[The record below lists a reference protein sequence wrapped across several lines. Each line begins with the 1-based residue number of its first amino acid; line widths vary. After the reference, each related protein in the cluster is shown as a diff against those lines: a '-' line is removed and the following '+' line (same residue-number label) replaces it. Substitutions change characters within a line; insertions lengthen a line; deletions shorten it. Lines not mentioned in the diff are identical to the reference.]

1 MKDTFQKWRA
11 DPQAMGRASLLR
23 AKTAIPRYIPIVA
36 WLPKYERGSLPVDLI
51 GGLTVWGT
59 SVPTA
64 LAYASLAGVPAQA
77 GLYTAMMAL
86 LAYAIFGT
94 SRHLKVTAS
103 STMAVMSA
111 AVVAPLAAG
120 DAATYAELS
129 AMLALVIGVML
140 LLAGAIR
147 LGFIADFLSKPI
159 VTGFVFGLA
168 LVIMIGQAP
177 KLFGVPGGSGNFFQ
191 QATLLIMNLDETNPY
206 TLAISIASFALV
218 FALRRWVPKIPAGL
232 VLLVVSILVTTY
244 LNLSEKG
251 VSIVGP
257 IPTGLPQFGLPQA
270 SLSDI
275 TFLIAGGAGMVFLA
289 VGESL
294 GTARAYAAKYKYHLD
309 ADQELLALGASN
321 LATSISQGFAVD
333 ASLSTTATAEN
344 AGAKT
349 QLSSLVTSG
358 MLLLTVLL
366 LAPFFT
372 NLPNAVLGVL
382 VIISVLGLLD
392 VSEFRRYWNGK
403 RTDFAVA
410 VTALIG
416 VITSDV
422 LTGLIIAVL
431 LALVMVIYRASRPYI
446 AILGKVPGMRGAYG
460 DIGRHPE
467 NETIP
472 RLIIFRMD
480 APMFY
485 FNANVADKQIRER
498 VNKSEPRPIA
508 ILIDLAASGDLDIVS
523 ADMLRDLVKDFRDEN
538 IEVLFCQVRGAVR
551 DRLRRNGVME
561 AIGEER
567 VFLSVD
573 AAVKDFSE
581 RYPPSADAAP
591 EANTVT
597 LSAQAPPNTQ

>member
-1 MKDTFQKWRA
+1 MRIK
-11 DPQAMGRASLLR
+11 S
-23 AKTAIPRYIPIVA
+23 AIPRYIPIVA
-36 WLPKYERGSLPVDLI
+36 WLPKYERANLPVDLI

-59 SVPTA
+59 TVPTA
-64 LAYASLAGVPAQA
+64 LAYAGLAGVPAQA

-111 AVVAPLAAG
+111 AVVAPLAGG
-120 DAATYAELS
+120 DAATFAALS

-140 LLAGAIR
+140 LIAGAIR

-168 LVIMIGQAP
+168 LVIAVGQAP
-177 KLFGVPGGSGNFFQ
+177 KLFGIPGSSGNFFQ
-191 QATLLIMNLDETNPY
+191 QAFSLVANLSATNPY
-206 TLAISIASFALV
+206 TLAISIASFILV
-218 FALRRWVPKIPAGL
+218 FAVRRWVPMIPAGL
-232 VLLVVSILVTTY
+232 VLLVVSILITSY

-251 VSIVGP
+251 VAIVGS
-257 IPTGLPQFGLPQA
+257 IPTGLPQFGLPHA
-270 SLSDI
+270 SIFDI
-275 TFLIAGGAGMVFLA
+275 PFLIAGGAGMVFLA

-294 GTARAYAAKYKYHLD
+294 GTARAYAAKYKYHID
-309 ADQELLALGASN
+309 ADQELFALGASN
-321 LATSISQGFAVD
+321 LATSFSQGFTVD
-333 ASLSTTATAEN
+333 ASLSTTATSEN

-382 VIISVLGLLD
+382 VIVSVIGLLD
-392 VSEFRRYWNGK
+392 VGEFRRYWNGK
-403 RTDFAVA
+403 RTDFVIAL
-410 VTALIG
+410 TALIG

-446 AILGKVPGMRGAYG
+446 AILGKVPGVRGAYG

-467 NETIP
+467 NSTIP

-498 VNKSEPRPIA
+498 VNKSDPRPLA

-523 ADMLRDLVKDFRDEN
+523 TDMLRDLIKDFRDEN

-551 DRLRRNGVME
+551 DRLRKIGVMQE
-561 AIGEER
+561 IGER
-567 VFLSVD
+567 RIFSSVD
-573 AAVKDFSE
+573 AAVNDFSE
-581 RYPPSADAAP
+581 RHPPSADAAP
-591 EANTVT
+591 EENTVT
-597 LSAQAPPNTQ
+597 LSDQALPNMQ